1 MGQSGVVEAMSNE
14 PPEHSLEPRASQGN
28 PEEGE
33 EVRPPLPSLLFLV
46 LFPFLAVVALALL
59 EGWIRRGGP

>member
-1 MGQSGVVEAMSNE
+1 MSNE
-14 PPEHSLEPRASQGN
+14 PPVHSLEPRAPQGN

-33 EVRPPLPSLLFLV
+33 EVRPPLASVLLLV
-46 LFPFLAVVALALL
+46 LFPFLAVVAMALL